1 MNRSLFAL
9 HPHYKLSLFS
19 FTFHNIMCSTPSH
32 HSNSSRSSRS
42 SDTMSKKKLLKR
54 GLPVGQS
61 FIALPSDIAQAT
73 KFNDEP
79 ATKKLCQTLANDA
92 EEVTV
97 QVPSFLPTLARSA
110 QTKEIRHIA
119 SRIPSIPRIV
129 SADEVNPIPRSVSPD
144 SATSGIKLRNTSVA
158 AGRTAPQRYLM
169 SLIQSHAPA
178 IDTVPA
184 LSIKNYFVEY
194 TEEQYESY
202 GADAIAAIRAQDIG
216 ALRKLHQS
224 GRTLQSSNR
233 FGESLLHMAC
243 RRGFTDVVRFLLTEA
258 SVSPKIC
265 DDMGRTVMHDACW
278 TCEPNTELMDLL
290 LAHCPE
296 LIVMKD
302 KRGSA
307 PFEYI
312 RGEHSITWMKF
323 LSLRKDLIRN
333 ENNIARMKSV
343 QL

>member
-32 HSNSSRSSRS
+32 HSSSSRSSRS

-169 SLIQSHAPA
+169 SLIQSHTPA
-178 IDTVPA
+178 ITP
-184 LSIKNYFVEY
+184 SPPCPSRITFWSTPRN
-194 TEEQYESY
+194 TTN
-202 GADAIAAIRAQDIG
+202 
-216 ALRKLHQS
+216 
-224 GRTLQSSNR
+224 RTAPTSLPPSVHKT
-233 FGESLLHMAC
+233 LLHSASYTNLAV
-243 RRGFTDVVRFLLTEA
+243 RSNLPIDSANLSYTWPAVVA
-258 SVSPKIC
+258 SP
-265 DDMGRTVMHDACW
+265 T
-278 TCEPNTELMDLL
+278 
-290 LAHCPE
+290 
-296 LIVMKD
+296 
-302 KRGSA
+302 
-307 PFEYI
+307 
-312 RGEHSITWMKF
+312 
-323 LSLRKDLIRN
+323 
-333 ENNIARMKSV
+333 
-343 QL
+343 

>member
-1 MNRSLFAL
+1 
-9 HPHYKLSLFS
+9 
-19 FTFHNIMCSTPSH
+19 
-32 HSNSSRSSRS
+32 
-42 SDTMSKKKLLKR
+42 MSKNRNLKR

-73 KFNDEP
+73 KLNDEP
-79 ATKKLCQTLANDA
+79 ATKKLRQTLANDA
-92 EEVTV
+92 DEVTV
-97 QVPSFLPTLARSA
+97 QVPTSAPTLARSA
-110 QTKEIRHIA
+110 QTKGIRHIA
-119 SRIPSIPRIV
+119 SRIPNIPRIV
-129 SADEVNPIPRSVSPD
+129 SSDDVNPSPRSVSPD
-144 SATSGIKLRNTSVA
+144 GVTSSIKLRNTSVA

-184 LSIKNYFVEY
+184 LSIKNYFLEY
-194 TEEQYESY
+194 TEEHYESY
-202 GADAIAAIRAQDIG
+202 GADAIAAIRAQDID

-224 GRTLQSSNR
+224 GRTLQSTNR

-243 RRGFTDVVRFLLTEA
+243 RRGFTNVVRFLLTEA
-258 SVSPKIC
+258 GVSLKVC
-265 DDMGRTVMHDACW
+265 DDMGRTAMHDACW
-278 TCEPNTELMDLL
+278 TCEPNIELMDLL
-290 LAHCPE
+290 LSHCPE
-296 LIVMKD
+296 LLVMTD

-333 ENNIARMKSV
+333 ENNIALMKSV